1 VDPFTAYLQDLERAR
16 PTGAGGT
23 GPENL
28 IPENIVMMRSVS
40 STNRLARDVVAEYER
55 EAEQVLPTLLLAY
68 EQTGGRGRQG
78 RTWSS
83 PAGKGIYAT
92 RLLAVD
98 DLETLP
104 SLPLLAGVG
113 LCRGISQHLPGSCR
127 LKWPNDLV
135 VETRDGRRKI
145 GGILIEA
152 LIRPGEPAGTSAAA
166 ILGFGIN
173 HGQEAGEMPDS
184 GTSLRLLAAG
194 HVSLAQFTWDVV
206 AALERELRHAGD
218 VAYAVAAYREHSVHR
233 PGDPI
238 LARVGDRVV
247 EGTFAGF
254 DERGNLLLDQDGEE
268 LRLNAGEVIE

>member
-1 VDPFTAYLQDLERAR
+1 VDPFTAYVQDLERAR
-16 PTGAGGT
+16 PAEGSAP

-28 IPENIVMMRSVS
+28 VVVQSVS
-40 STNRLARDVVAEYER
+40 STNRLARDIVAEYER

-78 RTWSS
+78 RVWSS
-83 PAGKGIYAT
+83 PAGKGVYAT

-98 DLETLP
+98 DVEVLQ
-104 SLPLLAGVG
+104 SLPLLVGVG
-113 LCRGISQHLPGSCR
+113 LCRGISLHLPGSCF

-135 VETRDGRRKI
+135 VETGTGRRKI

-152 LIRPGEPAGTSAAA
+152 LVRPGDPDPSGAPARQPAAA
-166 ILGFGIN
+166 IIGFGIN
-173 HGQEAGEMPDS
+173 HGQEAGELPPA
-184 GTSLRLLAAG
+184 GTSLRLLAG
-194 HVSLAQFTWDVV
+194 HIPLARFTWDVV
-206 AALERELRHAGD
+206 AALERELQHAGD

-238 LARVGDRVV
+238 VARVGDRFE

-254 DERGNLLLDQDGEE
+254 DERGRLLLDQDGEE

>member
-1 VDPFTAYLQDLERAR
+1 VDLFTAYLQDLERAR
-16 PTGAGGT
+16 PTGADSGAENLV
-23 GPENL
+23 PENL
-28 IPENIVMMRSVS
+28 VMMHSVS

-55 EAEQVLPTLLLAY
+55 EAEQVLPTLILAY

-83 PAGKGIYAT
+83 PAGKGVYAT
-92 RLLAVD
+92 RLLAVND
-98 DLETLP
+98 MEILP

-152 LIRPGEPAGTSAAA
+152 LVRPGESGAPSQSAAA

-173 HGQEAGEMPDS
+173 HGQEAGEMPDTA
-184 GTSLRLLAAG
+184 TSIRLLAG
-194 HVSLAQFTWDVV
+194 DVSLARFTWDVV

-238 LARVGDRVV
+238 LARVGERVV
-247 EGTFAGF
+247 EGTFLGF
-254 DERGNLLLDQDGEE
+254 DERGHLLLDQDGEE

>member
-1 VDPFTAYLQDLERAR
+1 MDPFTAYLQDLERAR
-16 PTGAGGT
+16 PTPAGGT

-28 IPENIVMMRSVS
+28 VIVRSVS

-83 PAGKGIYAT
+83 PAGKGVYAT

-152 LIRPGEPAGTSAAA
+152 LVRPGESGSPRQSAAA

-173 HGQEAGEMPDS
+173 HGQEAGELPDT

-194 HVSLAQFTWDVV
+194 HVSLAQFTWDLV

-218 VAYAVAAYREHSVHR
+218 VAYAVAAYRELSVHR
-233 PGDPI
+233 QGDPI
-238 LARVGDRVV
+238 TARVGDRVV

-254 DERGNLLLDQDGEE
+254 DESGHLLLDQDGEE